1 MQRFKKK
8 DLNRV

>member
-8 DLNRV
+8 I